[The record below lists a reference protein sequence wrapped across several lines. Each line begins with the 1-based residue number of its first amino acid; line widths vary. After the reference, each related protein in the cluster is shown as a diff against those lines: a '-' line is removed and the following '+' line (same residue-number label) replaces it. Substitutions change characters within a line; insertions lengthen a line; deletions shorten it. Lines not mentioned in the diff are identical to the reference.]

1 MPKKKI
7 TPLKLTRASEKAYAK
22 AIADAGEEVAMKQND
37 PAAIVEAARRKVVS
51 TVDKQ
56 AEVNPATASIVRFSK
71 HGNFRRF

>member
-7 TPLKLTRASEKAYAK
+7 TPLKLTRASKKAYAK

-56 AEVNPATASIVRFSK
+56 AEVNPATASIVRFIK